1 VDIVSKLTSNQN
13 LVSQGINNMNSPEE
27 YINNNSSNIEKQ
39 SPNANINELQFSSNS
54 MSEGRNLDKVREILF
69 GNQTRD
75 TERKFSRLEERLIKE
90 LGNVRDETRKRLDA
104 LEIYIKQEID
114 SLTQRLKNEQLD
126 RDSQVKAVAE
136 ESKSIIISLEKKITQ
151 FDEQATN
158 SQRELREQI
167 LNQSKSL
174 QDEIQQKSQEIVALL
189 EREAQELRRDKT
201 DRSNLAAMF
210 TELASRLNTE
220 NKS

>member
-1 VDIVSKLTSNQN
+1 
-13 LVSQGINNMNSPEE
+13 MNSPEE

-39 SPNANINELQFSSNS
+39 NSNANINELQFSNNS

-75 TERKFSRLEERLIKE
+75 TERRFNRLEERLIKE

-104 LEIYIKQEID
+104 LEIYIKQEVD
-114 SLTQRLKNEQLD
+114 SLTQRLKNEQVE

-189 EREAQELRRDKT
+189 EREAQELRREKT

-210 TELASRLNTE
+210 TELAIRLNAE

>member
-1 VDIVSKLTSNQN
+1 
-13 LVSQGINNMNSPEE
+13 MNSPEE

-39 SPNANINELQFSSNS
+39 NSNANINELQFSNNS

-69 GNQTRD
+69 GNQMRD
-75 TERKFSRLEERLIKE
+75 TERRFTRLEERLIKE

-104 LEIYIKQEID
+104 LEIYIKQEVD
-114 SLTQRLKNEQLD
+114 SLTQRLKNEQVE
-126 RDSQVKAVAE
+126 RDSQVKAVTE
-136 ESKSIIISLEKKITQ
+136 ESKSIIISLEKKVTQ

-174 QDEIQQKSQEIVALL
+174 QDEIQQKSQEIVALI
-189 EREAQELRRDKT
+189 EREAQELRREKT

-210 TELASRLNTE
+210 TELAIRLNAE

>member
-1 VDIVSKLTSNQN
+1 
-13 LVSQGINNMNSPEE
+13 MNPPEE
-27 YINNNSSNIEKQ
+27 YMNNNSLEIEKWE
-39 SPNANINELQFSSNS
+39 SNPEINKQHLSSNNI
-54 MSEGRNLDKVREILF
+54 SENSNLDKVREILF

-75 TERKFSRLEERLIKE
+75 TEKRFTRLEERLIKE

-104 LEIYIKQEID
+104 LENYIKQEVD
-114 SLTQRLKNEQLD
+114 SLTERLKNEQSE
-126 RDSQVKAVAE
+126 RDVQVKAVAE
-136 ESKSIIISLEKKITQ
+136 ESKNIIISLENKITQ
-151 FDEQATN
+151 FDQQTTN

-174 QDEIQQKSQEIVALL
+174 QDDIQQKSQEILALL

-210 TELASRLNTE
+210 TELAIRLNTE